1 VRRDLTPPGQIRN
14 IEEAL
19 MPIDDE
25 TGEQAVGK
33 GDTFLGAIAE
43 AGLPV
48 PHIEG
53 LGDVQMAHLRNEVR
67 P

>member
-1 VRRDLTPPGQIRN
+1 
-14 IEEAL
+14 

-43 AGLPV
+43 AGLPA